1 MLVVT
6 NYKKLVINYS
16 GSVNRTMNKKARN
29 KVNSSTIF
37 YLIIK
42 RNVTEEKK
50 NIITILLKKMF
61 LKRAFLYFF

>member
-29 KVNSSTIF
+29 KVNNDNSTTYFI
-37 YLIIK
+37 YELKIMIKKRKLIAMLH
-42 RNVTEEKK
+42 RG
-50 NIITILLKKMF
+50 
-61 LKRAFLYFF
+61 